1 MDVVYGYL
9 LGGVRERLNRLVSKT
24 MRGESLTRVRISP
37 PPPGF
42 TESMYFSIASPQFK
56 RGRKADRLLVA
67 KNAKGG
73 SA

>member
-1 MDVVYGYL
+1 
-9 LGGVRERLNRLVSKT
+9 
-24 MRGESLTRVRISP
+24 
-37 PPPGF
+37 
-42 TESMYFSIASPQFK
+42 MYFSIASPQFK